1 MSQNPHELEPND
13 PHSVTDQDL
22 VFECPECHK
31 SLVVDKVA
39 AGHDLNCPTCEK
51 PIKVPELSKVVGLS
65 ESPETKQL
73 KAKPAWE
80 QELISIQ
87 SSLGETTNQRKEAG
101 NQFNHRCS
109 EANRL
114 KVQMDKM
121 DAKPNEADK
130 AQRAEMDRSF
140 KELASEANRMK
151 GRIDKLDV
159 RLKELETRK
168 AEILKEHPEAK
179 I

>member
-1 MSQNPHELEPND
+1 MSQNPHELAPND

-39 AGHDLNCPTCEK
+39 AGHDLNCPVCSK
-51 PIKVPELSKVVGLS
+51 PIKVPAASRVVGLS

-73 KAKPAWE
+73 QAKPAWE

-87 SSLGETTNQRKEAG
+87 SALGETMNQRKEAG

-121 DAKPNEADK
+121 DAKPQEADK
-130 AQRAEMDRSF
+130 AQRAEMDKTF
-140 KELASEANRMK
+140 KQHCADATRLKERVQ
-151 GRIDKLDV
+151 KLET

-168 AEILKEHPEAK
+168 AEIVKEHPETKA
-179 I
+179 